1 MAENPAHPEAVRRA
15 AVSESVYWNTC
26 EDVPAPPPLEVI
38 ALAAIESQPTSG
50 VGHGRVAQIQ
60 RAVPPLSEVTG
71 RPRAVA
77 VPVGSR
83 PGSCHPGAPLARR
96 SPGGRPA
103 VAPSTRRAD
112 VARHRSRGLRSAVA
126 AAGLGV
132 LGLWA
137 PTAAGGAPTP
147 PEWETWLA
155 VPGVV
160 DVAGPRADGALI
172 VATAG
177 GLLAVPTDRD
187 TTPGPAEPTGMGSP
201 TAIALSPGLD
211 VAGAACRFGAG
222 EVFAL
227 DASTSPPAVV
237 AVDATGQ
244 GMRFAELAQFE
255 RLTGIAFDTTGRF
268 GNRLLVAGRR
278 GDRTGIVALD
288 CRGQASSVTEDAPHL
303 DGGIAVAP
311 ERFGDFGG
319 DLIGVEEGTG
329 EVVFVRA
336 DATSGVVVAT
346 GLPTGPEV
354 GPRSLG
360 FVPEGFNRRGGSA
373 FVADAGAGAS
383 SRPRSGGLRRLS
395 SEGLAPIGIDDNDLL
410 VAGGVGGPTVVVRCR
425 EGCRVLPLGRTPG
438 GDVQG
443 RIAVVLDPPAQP
455 VKPPANPAGSRVFVV
470 VTGVLILG
478 GFVLFLRHNPQGR
491 KTDQPSQPARP
502 APGPP
507 PPAAD
512 Q

>member
-1 MAENPAHPEAVRRA
+1 M
-15 AVSESVYWNTC
+15 
-26 EDVPAPPPLEVI
+26 
-38 ALAAIESQPTSG
+38 
-50 VGHGRVAQIQ
+50 
-60 RAVPPLSEVTG
+60 
-71 RPRAVA
+71 
-77 VPVGSR
+77 
-83 PGSCHPGAPLARR
+83 
-96 SPGGRPA
+96 
-103 VAPSTRRAD
+103 
-112 VARHRSRGLRSAVA
+112 

-132 LGLWA
+132 LGLWVPA
-137 PTAAGGAPTP
+137 TASGTPTS

-177 GLLAVPTDRD
+177 GLLAVPPDGD
-187 TTPGPAEPTGMGSP
+187 TAPGQALPTGIGSP

-211 VAGAACRFGAG
+211 VAGAACRFGAS

-227 DASTSPPAVV
+227 DASTSPLAVV
-237 AVDATGQ
+237 RADSTGQ
-244 GMRFAELAQFE
+244 ANRFSELAQFE
-255 RLTGIAFDTTGRF
+255 RLTGIAFDATGRF

-278 GDRTGIVALD
+278 GNRTGIMALD
-288 CRGQASSVTEDAPHL
+288 CRGRASWVTEDAPHL

-319 DLIGVEEGTG
+319 DLIGVEEDTG

-346 GLPTGPEV
+346 GLPTGPDV

-373 FVADAGAGAS
+373 FVADAGAGPS
-383 SRPRSGGLRRLS
+383 SRPGSGSLRRLS

-425 EGCRVLPLGRTPG
+425 EGCRVLPLGRAPG
-438 GDVQG
+438 GEVQG

-478 GFVLFLRHNPQGR
+478 GFVLFVRHNPRGH
-491 KTDQPSQPARP
+491 KTGQPSQPAPP
-502 APGPP
+502 AAGPP
-507 PPAAD
+507 PPATD
-512 Q
+512 R